1 MATSRKSLLN
11 SLMKHRKRLEN
22 EPMRVQFAL
31 DPNRFKR
38 FSVSAGDILL
48 DYSKNRIDEAV
59 MEKLFDIARDAGV
72 EARRKDMWA
81 GKHINVT
88 EDRAVLHM
96 ALRYRGDK
104 PVKVDGYDVMPDV
117 RNVLAA
123 MKTFSEA
130 VRSGTIRGTTGQ
142 QFTDVVNIGIGGS
155 DLGPAM
161 VTLALA
167 PYARSDLR
175 VHYVS
180 NVDGAHLHDTL
191 RGLEPGRTMFIVASK
206 TFTTDETM
214 TNANSAR
221 AWIARTLGNEA
232 VPDHFAALST
242 NLKACAEFG
251 IKSDR
256 IFGFWDWVGG
266 RYSVWSAIGLPI
278 AIAIGFDK
286 FEAFLRGA
294 YEMDQHFLK
303 SKLEKNLPVI
313 MGLLGVWYRNAW
325 GFSTHAVLPYD
336 QRLSRFPAYLQQ
348 QDMESNGKSVNLDG
362 KAVDYPTGPIIWGE
376 PGTNGQ
382 HAFYQLIHQG
392 TDVIPVDFLVAA
404 QPQEELPPHHAKL
417 VANCLAQSEALM
429 LGKTK
434 EEVAAELK
442 AQGLDKDRIKALT
455 PHKMFPGNRPSNT
468 IMYPR
473 LTPSTLGSLVA
484 LYEHKVFVQ
493 GTIWGVN
500 SYDQWGVEL
509 GKQLAKA
516 LLPKVEGTARSDGH
530 DSSTKGL
537 LAQYHRLKA

>member
-11 SLMKHRKRLEN
+11 PLMKHRKRLEA

-38 FSVSAGDILL
+38 FSVSAGSILL

-59 MEKLFDIARDAGV
+59 MAKLFEIARAVDLEG
-72 EARRKDMWA
+72 RRKDMWA
-81 GKHINVT
+81 GKHINST
-88 EDRAVLHM
+88 EDRAVMHM
-96 ALRYRGDK
+96 ALRYQGDK
-104 PVKVDGYDVMPDV
+104 PVKVDGADVMPEV
-117 RNVLAA
+117 RKVLAA
-123 MKTFSEA
+123 MKNFSEA
-130 VRSGTIRGTTGQ
+130 VRSGAIRGATGE
-142 QFTDVVNIGIGGS
+142 QFTDVVNMGIGGS

-167 PYARSDLR
+167 PYTRPDLR

-180 NVDGAHLHDTL
+180 NVDGAHMHDTL
-191 RGLEPGRTMFIVASK
+191 KGLDPKKTMFIVASK

-214 TNANSAR
+214 TNAATAR
-221 AWIARTLGNEA
+221 AWLAKALGNDA

-266 RYSVWSAIGLPI
+266 RYSVWSAIGLPV
-278 AIAIGFDK
+278 AIAVGFDN
-286 FEAFLRGA
+286 FQAFLKGA

-303 SKLEKNLPVI
+303 TRLDKNLPVI

-325 GFSTHAVLPYD
+325 GFSTHTVLPYD
-336 QRLSRFPAYLQQ
+336 QRLSRFAAYLQQ
-348 QDMESNGKSVNLDG
+348 QDMESNGKSVSLDG

-392 TDVIPVDFLVAA
+392 TDVIPVDLLVAA
-404 QPQEELPPHHAKL
+404 QPHEELPPHHAKL
-417 VANCLAQSEALM
+417 VANCFAQSEALM

-434 EEVAAELK
+434 EEVVAELK
-442 AQGLDKDRIKALT
+442 AQGLDKDKIKALT

-468 IMYPR
+468 IIYPK
-473 LTPSTLGSLVA
+473 LTPEILGSLIA

-516 LLPKVEGTARSDGH
+516 LLPKVEGTAKSEGH
-530 DSSTKGL
+530 DASTRGL
-537 LAQYHRLKA
+537 LAAYHRLKA